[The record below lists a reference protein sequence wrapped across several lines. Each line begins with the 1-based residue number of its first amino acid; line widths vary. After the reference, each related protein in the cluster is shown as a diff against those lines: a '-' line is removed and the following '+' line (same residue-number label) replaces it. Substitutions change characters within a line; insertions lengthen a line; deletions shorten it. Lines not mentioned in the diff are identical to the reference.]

1 MKHLIAS
8 NKKLAEKF
16 GTKHIHITPEEIKK
30 VYSRNVL
37 SVDSDAKTSK
47 GVAKGYLTG
56 ILYLSPSNLFTDV
69 NLCPFASDAC
79 RSACLFSA
87 GRGQFYSTTRARV
100 IKTIAFLED
109 PTLFVAAIVRSIES
123 LVRKAGKLG
132 LIPAVRLNGTSDINW
147 VAYRGFVLR
156 AGDKR
161 PNVFEYFPNVQ
172 FYDYTKRP
180 RMSATNKYKNYHITF
195 SDSGE
200 NREFI
205 DIQPE
210 QINIAVVFSGKAL
223 PSTYNGK
230 TVINGDESD
239 LRFLDPEGVI
249 VGLIAKGKARKQESS
264 FIHRAGLAVFQAP
277 HTNQK
282 AG

>member
-1 MKHLIAS
+1 MKHLISS
-8 NKKLAEKF
+8 NKKLSDKF
-16 GTKHIHITPEEIKK
+16 GTKHIHITPEEIKA
-30 VYSRNVL
+30 VYKRNVL

-47 GVAKGYLTG
+47 GAAKGYLTG

-69 NLCPFASDAC
+69 NLCPFASEAC
-79 RSACLFSA
+79 RSACLFTA

-109 PTLFVAAIVRSIES
+109 STLFVAAVLRSIEQ
-123 LVRKAGKLG
+123 LVRKAGRLG
-132 LIPAVRLNGTSDINW
+132 LTPAVRLNGTSDIDW
-147 VAYRGFVLR
+147 TKQRGFVLR

-180 RMSATNKYKNYHITF
+180 RMSAVNKYSNYHITF
-195 SDSGE
+195 SDSGD

-210 QINIAVVFSGKAL
+210 HINIATVFSGKHL
-223 PSTYNGK
+223 PATYQGK
-230 TVINGDESD
+230 QVINGDDSD

-264 FIHRAGLAVFQAP
+264 FIVNL
-277 HTNQK
+277 NQK